1 MRRPGRNAR
10 AARSAVPERHDVSRF
25 RRCAWLLLALFLGAP
40 ALAKPYLP
48 TDDGAVLERLPEK
61 TDPSLR
67 DVKRLRATL
76 DRNPG
81 DLALAARLA
90 RRAIEAG
97 RETGDPRFFG
107 QAQAA
112 LAPWW
117 NAPNPPAQ
125 ALLLRAT
132 LKQSMHDFTGALAD
146 LDRLIAANPRDG
158 QALLTRATVLT
169 VQGRYAEARADCARI
184 ARLAVPLVTIA
195 CDAAPASVSGE
206 AASAYRALT
215 GALAAPA
222 ADAGLAE
229 WAHTLAGEIAQR
241 RGDAAAAEA
250 HFRTALALDPRD
262 PYLLGAFA
270 DFLLDRSRP
279 RDVVP
284 LLKDYTR
291 NDNLLLRL
299 ALAEARLP
307 EMHSSFD
314 AHCSDL
320 EGRYDAARRRGD
332 TLHRREEA
340 RYALEI
346 AGNSERALALAREN
360 WKVQRE
366 SADLR
371 ILVSAAKAAGDTAA
385 LREAGDWVQAH
396 RLEDAAITSLLQTR

>member
-1 MRRPGRNAR
+1 
-10 AARSAVPERHDVSRF
+10 VSRF
-25 RRCAWLLLALFLGAP
+25 SQCAWLVLTLFLGAP
-40 ALAKPYLP
+40 AFAKPFLP
-48 TDDGAVLERLPEK
+48 IDDGAVLERLPEK

-67 DVKRLRATL
+67 DVKRLRAAL

-81 DLALAARLA
+81 DITLAARLA

-117 NAPNPPAQ
+117 REPDPPAQ

-132 LKQSMHDFTGALAD
+132 LKQSTHDFPGALAD

-184 ARLAVPLVTIA
+184 ARLTVPLVMIA

-215 GALAAPA
+215 GALAARG

-229 WAHTLAGEIAQR
+229 WAQTLAGEIALR

-250 HFRTALALDPRD
+250 HFRAALALDPRD
-262 PYLLGAFA
+262 PYLLGAYA
-270 DFLLDRSRP
+270 DLLLDCNRP
-279 RDVVP
+279 AELVP

-307 EMHSSFD
+307 ELRSSFA
-314 AHCSDL
+314 AHRADL
-320 EGRYDAARRRGD
+320 EDRFEAARRRGD

-340 RYALEI
+340 RYVLEI
-346 AGNSERALALAREN
+346 AGDSARALALAREN

-371 ILVSAAKAAGDTAA
+371 ILLSAAKAAGDAA
-385 LREAGDWVQAH
+385 VLQEAGEWVRAH
-396 RLEDAAITSLLQTR
+396 RLEDAAITTLLQTR

>member
-1 MRRPGRNAR
+1 MSCFG
-10 AARSAVPERHDVSRF
+10 
-25 RRCAWLLLALFLGAP
+25 RCAWLLLTLLLGAP
-40 ALAKPYLP
+40 ALAEPYLP

-67 DVKRLRATL
+67 DVKRLRTAL

-117 NAPNPPAQ
+117 KQSDPPAQ

-132 LKQSMHDFTGALAD
+132 LKQSMHDFPGALAD

-158 QALLTRATVLT
+158 QAVLTRATVLT

-184 ARLAVPLVTIA
+184 ARLTIPLVTAA

-206 AASAYRALT
+206 AQSAYRALT
-215 GALAAPA
+215 DALAAGA
-222 ADAGLAE
+222 ADTGLAE
-229 WAHTLAGEIAQR
+229 WAQTLAGEIAQR
-241 RGDAAAAEA
+241 RGDAAGAEV

-270 DFLLDRSRP
+270 DFLLDHNRP
-279 RDVVP
+279 TEVVA
-284 LLKDYTR
+284 LLKDHAR

-307 EMHSSFD
+307 EMRASFA
-314 AHCSDL
+314 AHRSTL
-320 EGRYDAARRRGD
+320 EDRFDAARRRGD

-346 AGNSERALALAREN
+346 AGNSERSLALAQEN

-371 ILVSAAKAAGDTAA
+371 ILVSAAKAAGNTTA
-385 LREAGDWVQAH
+385 LRHAADWVRAH
-396 RLEDAAITSLLQTR
+396 SLEDAAVAALLETR

>member
-1 MRRPGRNAR
+1 
-10 AARSAVPERHDVSRF
+10 
-25 RRCAWLLLALFLGAP
+25 LLLTLFLGAP

-67 DVKRLRATL
+67 DVKRLRAVL

-81 DLALAARLA
+81 DLIHAARLA

-117 NAPNPPAQ
+117 NEPNPPAP

-132 LKQSMHDFTGALAD
+132 LKQSTHDFMGALAD

-184 ARLAVPLVTIA
+184 ARLTVPLVTIA

-206 AASAYRALT
+206 AESAYQTLT
-215 GALAAPA
+215 GALAGRAG
-222 ADAGLAE
+222 DAGLTE
-229 WAHTLAGEIAQR
+229 WAYTLAAEIAHR

-262 PYLLGAFA
+262 PYLLGAYA
-270 DFLLDRSRP
+270 DFLLDRNRP
-279 RDVVP
+279 AEVVP
-284 LLKDYTR
+284 LLKDYAR

-299 ALAEARLP
+299 TLAESRLP
-307 EMHSSFD
+307 EMRSSFD
-314 AHCSDL
+314 VHRSDL
-320 EGRYDAARRRGD
+320 EDRFDAARRRGD
-332 TLHRREEA
+332 ALHRREEA

-346 AGNSERALALAREN
+346 AGNSARALALTREN

-371 ILVSAAKAAGDTAA
+371 ILLSAAKAAGDTAA
-385 LREAGDWVQAH
+385 LREAGDWVRAH
-396 RLEDAAITSLLQTR
+396 RLEDAAITALLQMR

>member
-1 MRRPGRNAR
+1 M
-10 AARSAVPERHDVSRF
+10 SCF
-25 RRCAWLLLALFLGAP
+25 RRCAWLLLTLLLGAP
-40 ALAKPYLP
+40 AFAKPYLP

-67 DVKRLRATL
+67 DVKRLRAAL

-81 DLALAARLA
+81 DLTLAVRLA
-90 RRAIEAG
+90 RCAIEAG

-112 LAPWW
+112 LASWW
-117 NAPNPPAQ
+117 KQPDPPAQ

-132 LKQSMHDFTGALAD
+132 LKQSTHDFPGALAD

-184 ARLAVPLVTIA
+184 ARLTVPLVTIA
-195 CDAAPASVSGE
+195 CDAAPASVSGD

-215 GALAAPA
+215 GALAARA

-229 WAHTLAGEIAQR
+229 WAQTLAGEIAQR
-241 RGDAAAAEA
+241 RGDATAAEA
-250 HFRTALALDPRD
+250 HFRAALALDPRD
-262 PYLLGAFA
+262 PYLLGAYA
-270 DFLLDRSRP
+270 DFLLDRDRP
-279 RDVVP
+279 AEVVP

-307 EMHSSFD
+307 ELGSSFA
-314 AHCSDL
+314 AHRTDL
-320 EGRYDAARRRGD
+320 EDRFDAARRRGD

-340 RYALEI
+340 RFALEI
-346 AGNSERALALAREN
+346 AKNSARALALAREN
-360 WKVQRE
+360 WNVQRE

-371 ILVSAAKAAGDTAA
+371 ILLSAAKAAGDTAA
-385 LREAGDWVQAH
+385 LREAGDWVRAH
-396 RLEDAAITSLLQTR
+396 RLEDAAVAALLR

>member
-1 MRRPGRNAR
+1 MIC
-10 AARSAVPERHDVSRF
+10 F
-25 RRCAWLLLALFLGAP
+25 RRCAWLLLTLFLGAP

-67 DVKRLRATL
+67 DLKRLRAAL
-76 DRNPG
+76 DRNSG
-81 DLALAARLA
+81 DLTLAARLA

-107 QAQAA
+107 QARAA

-117 NAPNPPAQ
+117 KQPDPPAQ

-132 LKQSMHDFTGALAD
+132 LKQSTHDFPGALTD

-158 QALLTRATVLT
+158 QAMLTRATVLT

-184 ARLAVPLVTIA
+184 ARLTVPLVTIA
-195 CDAAPASVSGE
+195 CDAASASLSGE

-222 ADAGLAE
+222 ANAGLVE
-229 WAHTLAGEIAQR
+229 WGQTLAGEIAQR
-241 RGDAAAAEA
+241 RGDAAAAEG
-250 HFRTALALDPRD
+250 HFRAALALDPRD

-270 DFLLDRSRP
+270 DFLLDRNRP
-279 RDVVP
+279 AEVVP
-284 LLKDYTR
+284 LLRDYTR

-307 EMHSSFD
+307 EMRSSFD
-314 AHCSDL
+314 AHRSDL
-320 EGRYDAARRRGD
+320 EDRFDAARRRGD

-346 AGNSERALALAREN
+346 AGNGERALALAREN

-371 ILVSAAKAAGDTAA
+371 ILLSAAKAAGDAAA
-385 LREAGDWVQAH
+385 LQESGDWVRAH

>member
-1 MRRPGRNAR
+1 M
-10 AARSAVPERHDVSRF
+10 SRF
-25 RRCAWLLLALFLGAP
+25 YRWAWLVLTLFLGAP
-40 ALAKPYLP
+40 AFANPYLP

-67 DVKRLRATL
+67 DVKRLRAAL

-81 DLALAARLA
+81 DIALAAHLA

-117 NAPNPPAQ
+117 SQRDPPAQ

-132 LKQSMHDFTGALAD
+132 LKQSTHDFPGALAD

-169 VQGRYAEARADCARI
+169 VQGRYADARADCARI
-184 ARLAVPLVTIA
+184 ARLTVPLVTIA
-195 CDAAPASVSGE
+195 CDAASASVSGE

-229 WAHTLAGEIAQR
+229 WAQTLAGEIAQR

-250 HFRTALALDPRD
+250 HFRAALALDPRD
-262 PYLLGAFA
+262 PYLLGAYA
-270 DFLLDRSRP
+270 DFLLDRNRP
-279 RDVVP
+279 AEVVP

-299 ALAEARLP
+299 VLAEARLP
-307 EMHSSFD
+307 ELRSSFA
-314 AHCSDL
+314 AHRADL
-320 EGRYDAARRRGD
+320 EDRYDAGGRRGD

-346 AGNSERALALAREN
+346 AGNSGRALALAREN
-360 WKVQRE
+360 WRVQRE

-371 ILVSAAKAAGDTAA
+371 ILLSAAKAAGDAA
-385 LREAGDWVQAH
+385 VLQEAGEWVRAH
-396 RLEDAAITSLLQTR
+396 RLEDAAITALLQTR

>member
-1 MRRPGRNAR
+1 M
-10 AARSAVPERHDVSRF
+10 SRF
-25 RRCAWLLLALFLGAP
+25 RRCAWLLLTLFLGAP
-40 ALAKPYLP
+40 AFAKPYLP

-67 DVKRLRATL
+67 DVKRLRAAL

-81 DLALAARLA
+81 DLTLAARLA

-117 NAPNPPAQ
+117 KQPDPPAQ

-132 LKQSMHDFTGALAD
+132 LKQSTHDFPGALAD

-184 ARLAVPLVTIA
+184 ARLTVPLVTIA

-215 GALAAPA
+215 DAIAAPA

-229 WAHTLAGEIAQR
+229 WAQTLAGEIAQR

-250 HFRTALALDPRD
+250 HFRAAFALDPRD
-262 PYLLGAFA
+262 PYLLGAYA
-270 DFLLDRSRP
+270 DFLLDRNRP
-279 RDVVP
+279 AEVVP
-284 LLKDYTR
+284 LLKDYSR

-299 ALAEARLP
+299 TLAEARLP
-307 EMHSSFD
+307 ELRSSFA
-314 AHCSDL
+314 AHRADL
-320 EGRYDAARRRGD
+320 EDRYDAAGRRGD

-346 AGNSERALALAREN
+346 SSNSRRALALAREN

-371 ILVSAAKAAGDTAA
+371 ILLSAAKAAGDAA
-385 LREAGDWVQAH
+385 TLQEAGEWVRAH
-396 RLEDAAITSLLQTR
+396 RLEDAAISALLQTR

>member
-1 MRRPGRNAR
+1 M
-10 AARSAVPERHDVSRF
+10 SCF
-25 RRCAWLLLALFLGAP
+25 RRCAWLLLTLLFAAP

-48 TDDGAVLERLPEK
+48 TDDGVVLERLPEK

-67 DVKRLRATL
+67 DVKRLRAAL

-81 DLALAARLA
+81 DLALAARAA

-97 RETGDPRFFG
+97 RATGDPRFLG

-117 NAPNPPAQ
+117 KQPDPPPQ

-132 LKQSMHDFTGALAD
+132 LKQSTHDFMGALTD
-146 LDRLIAANPRDG
+146 LDRVLAANPRDG

-184 ARLAVPLVTIA
+184 ARLTMPLVTIA

-206 AASAYRALT
+206 ARSAFRALT
-215 GALAAPA
+215 DALAAPA
-222 ADAGLAE
+222 ADAGLTE

-250 HFRTALALDPRD
+250 HFRAALALDPRD
-262 PYLLGAFA
+262 PYLLGAYA
-270 DFLLDRSRP
+270 DFLLDRNRP
-279 RDVVP
+279 AEVVP

-307 EMHSSFD
+307 EMRSSFA
-314 AHCSDL
+314 AHRTDL
-320 EGRYDAARRRGD
+320 EDRFDAARRRAD

-340 RYALEI
+340 RFALEI
-346 AGNSERALALAREN
+346 AADNARALALAREN

-371 ILVSAAKAAGDTAA
+371 ILLSAAKAAGDAAA
-385 LREAGDWVQAH
+385 LREAADWVRAH
-396 RLEDAAITSLLQTR
+396 RLEDAAITTLMETR

>member
-1 MRRPGRNAR
+1 M
-10 AARSAVPERHDVSRF
+10 
-25 RRCAWLLLALFLGAP
+25 LLTLLLGAP
-40 ALAKPYLP
+40 VFAKPYLP
-48 TDDGAVLERLPEK
+48 IEDDVVLERLPEK
-61 TDPSLR
+61 VDPTLR
-67 DVKRLRATL
+67 DVKRLRTAL

-90 RRAIEAG
+90 RRAIEAA

-117 NAPNPPAQ
+117 NEPNPPAQ

-132 LKQSMHDFTGALAD
+132 LKQSTHDFPGALAD
-146 LDRLIAANPRDG
+146 LGRLIAANPRDG
-158 QALLTRATVLT
+158 QAVLTRATVLT
-169 VQGRYAEARADCARI
+169 VQGRYAEARADCARM
-184 ARLAVPLVTIA
+184 ARLTVPLVTIA
-195 CDAAPASVSGE
+195 CDAAAASVSGE

-215 GALAAPA
+215 GALAARA

-229 WAHTLAGEIAQR
+229 WAQTLAGEIAQR

-250 HFRTALALDPRD
+250 HFRAALALDPRD
-262 PYLLGAFA
+262 PYLLGAYA
-270 DFLLDRSRP
+270 DFLLDRNRP
-279 RDVVP
+279 AEVVP

-307 EMHSSFD
+307 EMRSSFA
-314 AHCSDL
+314 AHRSDL
-320 EGRYDAARRRGD
+320 EDRYDAARRRGD

-346 AGNSERALALAREN
+346 AGNRERALALAREN

-371 ILVSAAKAAGDTAA
+371 ILVSAAMAARDTAV
-385 LREAGDWVQAH
+385 LREAGDWVRAH
-396 RLEDAAITSLLQTR
+396 RLEDAAVAALLQTR

>member
-1 MRRPGRNAR
+1 M
-10 AARSAVPERHDVSRF
+10 SRF
-25 RRCAWLLLALFLGAP
+25 CRCAWLVLTLFLGAP
-40 ALAKPYLP
+40 AFAKPYLP
-48 TDDGAVLERLPEK
+48 IDDGAVLERLPEK

-67 DVKRLRATL
+67 DVKRLRAAL

-81 DLALAARLA
+81 DLTLAARLA

-97 RETGDPRFFG
+97 RETGDPRFVG

-117 NAPNPPAQ
+117 KQPDPPAQ

-132 LKQSMHDFTGALAD
+132 LKQSTHDFPGALAD

-184 ARLAVPLVTIA
+184 ARLTVPLVAIA
-195 CDAAPASVSGE
+195 CDAAPASVSGD
-206 AASAYRALT
+206 AAPAYRALT

-222 ADAGLAE
+222 ADPGLAE
-229 WAHTLAGEIAQR
+229 WAQTLAGEIAQR

-250 HFRTALALDPRD
+250 HFRAAFALDPRD
-262 PYLLGAFA
+262 PYLLGAYA
-270 DFLLDRSRP
+270 DFLLDRNRP
-279 RDVVP
+279 AEVVP
-284 LLKDYTR
+284 LLKDYAR

-299 ALAEARLP
+299 TLAEARLP
-307 EMHSSFD
+307 ELRSSFA
-314 AHCSDL
+314 AHRVDL
-320 EGRYDAARRRGD
+320 EDRYDAAGRRGD

-346 AGNSERALALAREN
+346 AGNSGRALALAREN

-371 ILVSAAKAAGDTAA
+371 ILLSAAKAAGDAA
-385 LREAGDWVQAH
+385 VLQEAGDWVRTH
-396 RLEDAAITSLLQTR
+396 RLEDAAISALLQSR

>member
-1 MRRPGRNAR
+1 M
-10 AARSAVPERHDVSRF
+10 SRF
-25 RRCAWLLLALFLGAP
+25 CPCAWLVLTLFLGAP
-40 ALAKPYLP
+40 AFANPYLP

-67 DVKRLRATL
+67 DVKRLRAAL

-81 DLALAARLA
+81 DIALAARLA

-117 NAPNPPAQ
+117 NQPDPPAP

-132 LKQSMHDFTGALAD
+132 LKQSMHDFPGALAD

-169 VQGRYAEARADCARI
+169 VQGRYAHARADCARI
-184 ARLAVPLVTIA
+184 ARLTVPLVTIA
-195 CDAAPASVSGE
+195 CDAASASVSGE

-229 WAHTLAGEIAQR
+229 WAQTLAGEIAQR

-250 HFRTALALDPRD
+250 HFRAALALDPRD
-262 PYLLGAFA
+262 PYLLGAYA
-270 DFLLDRSRP
+270 DFLLDRNRP
-279 RDVVP
+279 AEVVA

-307 EMHSSFD
+307 ELRSSFA
-314 AHCSDL
+314 AHRADL
-320 EGRYDAARRRGD
+320 EERYNAAGRRGD
-332 TLHRREEA
+332 TLHQREEA

-346 AGNSERALALAREN
+346 SGDSGRALALAREN

-371 ILVSAAKAAGDTAA
+371 ILLSAAKAAGDAA
-385 LREAGDWVQAH
+385 TLQEADGWVRAH
-396 RLEDAAITSLLQTR
+396 RLEDAAISALLQTR